1 MRVCI
6 RVFGIV
12 QGVGFRPT
20 VKRHADACDIAGSV
34 SNKGP
39 YVEIFAEG
47 SEECVH
53 SFIKQIQEEP
63 PKRAV
68 ILKLD
73 AENVES
79 GEDGFH
85 KVESETDS
93 KEKFQIIESEKEE
106 GEIFVS
112 PDIAICPECKKELYD
127 KNDRRYL
134 HPFIN
139 CTCCGPRLTI
149 LDSMPYD
156 RVRTSMGEF
165 PMCEK
170 CEYEYTHAETRRFDA
185 QPVCCN
191 DCGPEVYLLGRKERG
206 ADAIRYTRKVISEG
220 GIVAV
225 KGIGGFHL
233 CCDAAKEETVARLR
247 QRKKRP
253 MKPFAVMMKDLDV
266 VRREC
271 ETEPHLEEILD
282 GHQKPI
288 ILLPKKEGGTLC
300 ESVAPDNPKIGVMLP
315 YAPVQLLLFDYQDET
330 KVSDCL
336 VMTSANTSGA
346 PICRDDEDALNELSG
361 LCDVIL
367 SHDRKIRLRAD
378 DTVMD
383 FYRGEPYMIRRSRGY
398 APLPFMMGNEFKGQV
413 LAVGGELKNAF
424 CIGKN
429 QLFYPSP
436 YIGDMGDVRTVK
448 ALKESVKRMEEL
460 LETKPQIVACDMHP
474 SYNTR
479 AAAEEMGLPVF
490 LVQHHYAHI
499 LSCMAENEWTTEKK
513 VIGVSFDGTG
523 YGTDGTIWGGEIL
536 LADYDSFTR
545 WGCIEPFAQTGGDV
559 SAKEGWRIAVSLLGK
574 IYGKENALQ
583 IIETLGLCEPKLA
596 KLQFTMEERGINT
609 VQSTSA
615 GRLFDAVSAILDIRK
630 SSTFEGEASTSLQFA
645 AEKWLDAQQQ
655 KTFYQQ
661 QIDINR
667 NMKVSQENSSDAD
680 QKIIADRNKSMNL
693 KSISDVA
700 QKSVVEK
707 NNSINRNIKA
717 DLYYL
722 PTLSLVKE
730 VAERKLAGEN
740 SNQLALHFHRRLAGM
755 IVSACEKAR
764 EEIGINTV
772 ALSGGVYQNK
782 LLLDYSVTML
792 EERGF
797 HVLRHHLLPPN
808 DGGISLGQAV
818 AAMRSLQKG
827 E

>member
-73 AENVES
+73 VENVES
-79 GEDGFH
+79 GEDGIH

-156 RVRTSMGEF
+156 RVRTSMGKF

-645 AEKWLDAQQQ
+645 AEKWLDAQ
-655 KTFYQQ
+655 KKKIAGSEDFAE
-661 QIDINR
+661 
-667 NMKVSQENSSDAD
+667 SG
-680 QKIIADRNKSMNL
+680 IIADYGEL

-730 VAERKLAGEN
+730 LAERKLAGEN